1 METGYPRPE
10 HADHAGLDAGQGSCE
25 GPVGLWTRCRH
36 CGKTGK
42 VETSFTQREVRTS
55 MLLSLRSHHNK
66 HKWVSSGITRD
77 GHYRLQCRC
86 GAVLLRP
93 IWLPEDGT
101 GVEGEPEL

>member
-1 METGYPRPE
+1 
-10 HADHAGLDAGQGSCE
+10 
-25 GPVGLWTRCRH
+25 
-36 CGKTGK
+36 
-42 VETSFTQREVRTS
+42 VRTP

-93 IWLPEDGT
+93 IRLPGDGT
-101 GVEGEPEL
+101 VVEGEPHL